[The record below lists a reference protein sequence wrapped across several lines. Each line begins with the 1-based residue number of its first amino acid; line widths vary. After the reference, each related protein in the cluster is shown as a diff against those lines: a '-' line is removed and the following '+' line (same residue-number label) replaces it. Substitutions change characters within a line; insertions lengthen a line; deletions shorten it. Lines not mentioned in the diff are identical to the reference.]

1 MLTEYS
7 PCFGVRKDVVNEV
20 MTNVERFH
28 AVMNFE
34 KPDRLPMYEW
44 AGWWGATLDRWYEE
58 GLPREIPWDRI
69 QTHFGLDFIRRIWM
83 PLETADCPRPKV
95 HGGPLI
101 ESAEE
106 YEAFKKYLYPD
117 ESQLTYQRKI
127 NILKAL
133 KEEHEKGEALLWYS
147 YDGFFWFPRTLLG
160 IENHLYSFYDE
171 PELYHKICS
180 DLADYIIACLPK
192 IYEICTP
199 DFMVI
204 SEDMSYN
211 NGPMLSEALFDEFL
225 LPYYQRIIPEIKKY
239 GTKVIVDTDGD
250 VSMMIPWLKR
260 AGVDGVLPLERQA
273 GVDLVRLRREHPD
286 FLFLGG
292 FDKMTMPKGEAAMRA
307 EFERLLPVMRS
318 GGFIPSCDHQT
329 PPGVSL
335 ENYRIFVRLLEE
347 YAQKAVK

>member
-1 MLTEYS
+1 
-7 PCFGVRKDVVNEV
+7 
-20 MTNVERFH
+20 MTTVERFQ

-34 KPDRLPMYEW
+34 KSDRLPVLEW
-44 AGWWGATLDRWYEE
+44 AGWWGATLDRWYGE
-58 GLPREIPWDRI
+58 GLSKDIPWDRI
-69 QTHFGLDFIRRIWM
+69 QTHLGLDFIRRIWM
-83 PLETADCPRPKV
+83 PLETPDCPKPAF

-101 ESAEE
+101 ESEEE
-106 YEAFKKYLYPD
+106 YAAFKKYLYPD
-117 ESQLTYQRKI
+117 MSHKNYRDKL
-127 NILKAL
+127 NVLKSL
-133 KEEHEKGEALLWYS
+133 REEHEKGDALLWYS
-147 YDGFFWFPRTLLG
+147 YDGFFWFPRVLLG

-180 DLADYIIACLPK
+180 DLADYIIAELPK

-273 GVDLVRLRREHPD
+273 GVDLVRLREEHPD
-286 FLFLGG
+286 FLFIGG

>member
-1 MLTEYS
+1 
-7 PCFGVRKDVVNEV
+7 
-20 MTNVERFH
+20 MTTVERFR
-28 AVMNFE
+28 AVMDFE
-34 KPDRLPMYEW
+34 KPDRLPVLEW
-44 AGWWGATLDRWYEE
+44 AGWWGATLDRGYGE
-58 GLPREIPWDRI
+58 GLSKDIPWDRI
-69 QTHFGLDFIRRIWM
+69 QTHLGLDFIRRIWM
-83 PLETADCPRPKV
+83 PLETPDCPKPAF

-101 ESAEE
+101 ESEEE
-106 YEAFKKYLYPD
+106 YASFKKYLYPD
-117 ESQLTYQRKI
+117 MSHQNYRDKLNVLRS
-127 NILKAL
+127 LR
-133 KEEHEKGEALLWYS
+133 EEHEKGDALLWYS
-147 YDGFFWFPRTLLG
+147 YDGFFWFPRVLLG

-171 PELYHKICS
+171 PELYHTICS
-180 DLADYIIACLPK
+180 DLADYIIRQLPI
-192 IYEICTP
+192 IYEVCKP

-211 NGPMLSEALFDEFL
+211 NGPMLSEALFNEFL

-273 GVDLVRLRREHPD
+273 GVDLVRLREAYPD
-286 FLFLGG
+286 FLFIGG
-292 FDKMTMPKGEAAMRA
+292 FDKMTMSKGEDAMRA

-335 ENYRIFVRLLEE
+335 ENYRIYVRLLKE
-347 YAQKAVK
+347 YAEKAVN

>member
-1 MLTEYS
+1 
-7 PCFGVRKDVVNEV
+7 

-34 KPDRLPMYEW
+34 KADRLPMIEW
-44 AGWWGATLDRWYEE
+44 ASWWNDTVTRWYKE
-58 GLPREIPWDRI
+58 GLDSEIPWDRI
-69 QTHFGLDFIRRIWM
+69 QTHFGLDYICRVWM
-83 PLETADCPRPKV
+83 PVVAPGCPRPPF

-101 ESAEE
+101 ESEE
-106 YEAFKKYLYPD
+106 DYDAFKKYLYPD
-117 ESQLTYQRKI
+117 ASCENVRRKMDV
-127 NILKAL
+127 LERL
-133 KEEHEKGEALLWYS
+133 REEHDRGDALIWYS
-147 YDGFFWFPRTLLG
+147 FDGFFWFPRTLLG

-171 PELYHKICS
+171 PELYHRICS
-180 DLADYIIACLPK
+180 DLADYIISRLPD
-192 IYEICTP
+192 IYAVSKP

-211 NGPMLSEALFDEFL
+211 NGPMISEELFDEFL
-225 LPYYQRIIPEIKKY
+225 LPYYNRIIPEIKKY

-273 GVDLVRLRREHPD
+273 GVDLVKLREEHPD
-286 FLFLGG
+286 FLFIGG
-292 FDKMTMPKGEAAMRA
+292 FDKMTMPKGEDAMRA
-307 EFERLLPVMRS
+307 EFERLYPVMRS

-335 ENYRIFVRLLEE
+335 ENYRIYVRLLRE
-347 YAQKAVK
+347 YAEKAVK